1 IISAVSLTIVG
12 YSGGVVLAY
21 PGILISQLSMQ
32 NPELSLSTSNASWFG
47 YAVYFPLL
55 LIIIRAI
62 QGFINAFLGPL
73 TYIYPCEIADK
84 KRRGMLGAVAD
95 SSFSLGFLV
104 TYLVGGVVKWSYFS
118 YIIIGITILP
128 CFIGVYF
135 VPESPVWLARHGKMT
150 KARNVLST
158 IRKTDEIECE
168 LFAYEERARNENSM
182 KLTIFQRIKL
192 LGKGSN
198 FFPVS
203 AALLMLT
210 LKETTGQFAVTL
222 FIFEIIKKSNPS
234 LSVYWCSAI
243 VGLTR
248 FISNLFSVILLTKIP
263 RRHLIAIPAL
273 IETLSLFGLGFYFY
287 YEPWHNSPDLL
298 YLPVVLLV
306 ISVICYGVGIGPTS
320 WVLATEIL
328 PSAVRSIGSGL
339 SQAGFFLMQ
348 WLVAGSF
355 SIIETSLGLHV
366 CFFTYSVRMFF
377 HGRFCFVVSPRN
389 KRQNSDRNRR
399 FLVLFGRTS
408 DENEKEIHLEKLQPQ
423 RGRNKITDK

>member
-1 IISAVSLTIVG
+1 MS
-12 YSGGVVLAY
+12 
-21 PGILISQLSMQ
+21 
-32 NPELSLSTSNASWFG
+32 LSL
-47 YAVYFPLL
+47 YF
-55 LIIIRAI
+55 

-366 CFFTYSVRMFF
+366 CFFTYSL
-377 HGRFCFVVSPRN
+377 GCFSMAVFVLLCLPETKGKTLIEIEDYWCSLEEQVM
-389 KRQNSDRNRR
+389 KMKRR
-399 FLVLFGRTS
+399 FTL
-408 DENEKEIHLEKLQPQ
+408 
-423 RGRNKITDK
+423 